1 MPLPISLAQ
10 AMRTCGGEFEEMHFL
25 NNQGE
30 PNFLSARNSTTS
42 FPAFTR
48 GGALRIKAI
57 FGEEKVRL
65 GLQPHWGLRTRDKFK
80 RDDFT
85 GIVLKYTDD
94 DGEWIRLTCD
104 VDLEECKEIQRL
116 SALHNQ
122 DNTPS
127 QIFFCI
133 WLPGL
138 FLWLPCSWSLG
149 HDWFDWICPIP
160 FFLHDFQLIVVN
172 WIPNQVLIINT
183 F

>member
-1 MPLPISLAQ
+1 MSI
-10 AMRTCGGEFEEMHFL
+10 FIK
-25 NNQGE
+25 
-30 PNFLSARNSTTS
+30 SARNSTS

-48 GGALRIKAI
+48 GVALRIKAT

-116 SALHNQ
+116 SQRYTIKIIHHHKYSSAFGCRDSFYGFHVA
-122 DNTPS
+122 
-127 QIFFCI
+127 
-133 WLPGL
+133 GL
-138 FLWLPCSWSLG
+138 
-149 HDWFDWICPIP
+149 
-160 FFLHDFQLIVVN
+160 
-172 WIPNQVLIINT
+172 
-183 F
+183 